1 MCLPRFLSVPPASP
15 WGPITHTRLLSRP
28 RQARGP
34 ARLAPVSF
42 SGPGGRASGSAV
54 GFIDSFLFLPARI
67 CCFSPERSSFSSLE
81 FPVGLLQTSLSL
93 RRSRQGTRR
102 GLHAF
107 FSFLRSFDGLQGSGS
122 RPWPT
127 EAASLG
133 FSFLLFRG
141 YARLSA
147 CLRTFGHSLS
157 ISRGTGAP
165 GSGRPASPRRSPS
178 PGRLLVDS
186 LTSPRNRFRHLSLPR
201 RVATEVSA
209 QVPFF

>member
-1 MCLPRFLSVPPASP
+1 MSSPISVCPSSLPLGADHTHAVALEAPA
-15 WGPITHTRLLSRP
+15 GPRP
-28 RQARGP
+28 GP
-34 ARLAPVSF
+34 ARS
-42 SGPGGRASGSAV
+42 R
-54 GFIDSFLFLPARI
+54 LFLGSRRTSFRAGCRVHRLVPLSSRSDLLFFPQA
-67 CCFSPERSSFSSLE
+67 CSSFSSLE
-81 FPVGLLQTSLSL
+81 FPVGLLQTSSSL

-107 FSFLRSFDGLQGSGS
+107 FSFLRSFDGLRGSGS

-141 YARLSA
+141 HARLSA

>member
-1 MCLPRFLSVPPASP
+1 MSSPISVCPSSLPLGADHTQAVALDAPA
-15 WGPITHTRLLSRP
+15 GPRP
-28 RQARGP
+28 GP
-34 ARLAPVSF
+34 ARS
-42 SGPGGRASGSAV
+42 R
-54 GFIDSFLFLPARI
+54 LFLGSRGTSFRVGCGVHRLVPLSSRSDLL
-67 CCFSPERSSFSSLE
+67 FSPRACWSFSSLE
-81 FPVGLLQTSLSL
+81 FPVGLLQTSSSL
-93 RRSRQGTRR
+93 RRSRPVTRR

-165 GSGRPASPRRSPS
+165 GPGRPASPRRSPS

>member
-1 MCLPRFLSVPPASP
+1 MSSPISVCPSSLPLGAA
-15 WGPITHTRLLSRP
+15 ITHRLLLSTP

-81 FPVGLLQTSLSL
+81 FPVGLLQTSSSL

-133 FSFLLFRG
+133 FFPPVQG
-141 YARLSA
+141 
-147 CLRTFGHSLS
+147 LR
-157 ISRGTGAP
+157 
-165 GSGRPASPRRSPS
+165 ASPRMSQDVWSQPKHLTWHWGPGPRSSCQPAAIA
-178 PGRLLVDS
+178 
-186 LTSPRNRFRHLSLPR
+186 
-201 RVATEVSA
+201 VAGSFA
-209 QVPFF
+209 G